1 MFSEINV
8 FNDDELREI
17 TSFICNR
24 IGRNY
29 CEETEE
35 WGERENDRE
44 REESRE
50 TLHCRERVLALVIN
64 LTVGQI
70 SRSLEMDNPLEE
82 GFS

>member
-1 MFSEINV
+1 MFNEINL
-8 FNDDELREI
+8 FNDDELRKF

-29 CEETEE
+29 CRETTE

-50 TLHCRERVLALVIN
+50 TVLGRERVLVLVIN

-70 SRSLEMDNPLEE
+70 SRSLEMDNPLE
-82 GFS
+82 

>member
-8 FNDDELREI
+8 FNDGELREI

-29 CEETEE
+29 CGETEE

-50 TLHCRERVLALVIN
+50 TVHCRERVFMPVIN